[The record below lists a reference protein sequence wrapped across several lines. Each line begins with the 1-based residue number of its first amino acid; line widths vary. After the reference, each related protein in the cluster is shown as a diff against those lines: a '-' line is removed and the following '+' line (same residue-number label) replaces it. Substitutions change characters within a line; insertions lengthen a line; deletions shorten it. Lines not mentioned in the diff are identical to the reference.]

1 MFYVVFS
8 HSVNS
13 NEVILSTKLKIR
25 KKKCQENWRIG
36 SDASPVCNLKL
47 ESQKPAQVEVDN
59 RVMLKTI
66 G

>member
-1 MFYVVFS
+1 MFYVVFL

-25 KKKCQENWRIG
+25 EKECQENWRIC
-36 SDASPVCNLKL
+36 SDASPVGNLKL

-59 RVMLKTI
+59 KVMLKTV

>member
-1 MFYVVFS
+1 MK
-8 HSVNS
+8 
-13 NEVILSTKLKIR
+13 LSFQPSSRLE
-25 KKKCQENWRIG
+25 KKECQENWRIG
-36 SDASPVCNLKL
+36 SDASPVGNLKL